1 MPLLPV
7 VTALQAL
14 VDDDPAAARHAV
26 AGDTSLVGRALAR
39 FLDAGPRDGSV
50 YDRPAAF
57 AAFIR
62 GGGNV
67 GLYQSTSAA
76 LAAEYAAHGVSALL
90 DIGCGDGTALLPALD
105 RRPVPR
111 VDVVEPSV
119 ELLAVTARGLTAR
132 AGVTATTTG
141 TTVQAFLRDLPP
153 DRRWDLAQ
161 STFALHA
168 LETTERTAVL
178 AQLAGRVRRI
188 AVVEFD
194 VPDLPPRGPA
204 ALAFLADTYE
214 RGLAEYT
221 ADRDLVAQGFLM
233 PVLVGQLA
241 PGATRSTWE
250 QPAADWAA
258 QLTAAGFSGVSVR
271 PVFDYWS
278 SPAFL
283 VTAAGAD

>member
-1 MPLLPV
+1 MPHLPV
-7 VTALQAL
+7 VAALQAL
-14 VDDDPAAARHAV
+14 VDDDRAAARHAV

-39 FLDAGPRDGSV
+39 FLDTGPRGGSV

-67 GLYQSTSAA
+67 GLYAATSAA
-76 LAAEYAAHGVSALL
+76 LAGEYAVHGVDALL

-111 VDVVEPSV
+111 VDVVEPSAA
-119 ELLAVTARGLTAR
+119 LLGVTAAALSTR
-132 AGVTATTTG
+132 AGVTASTTG
-141 TTVQAFLRDLPP
+141 TTVQEFLRDLPP
-153 DRRWDLAQ
+153 DRHWDLAQ

-168 LETTERTAVL
+168 LETTDRTAVL

-194 VPDLPPRGPA
+194 VPGLPPRGPDQ
-204 ALAFLADTYE
+204 LAFLAGTYE

-221 ADRDLVAQGFLM
+221 ADRELVAQGFLM

-241 PGATRSTWE
+241 PGAARSTWE
-250 QPAADWAA
+250 QPASDWAA
-258 QLTAAGFSGVSVR
+258 QLTAAGFGGVSVR

-283 VTAAGAD
+283 VTGAGTG

>member
-1 MPLLPV
+1 MPHRPV

-14 VDDDPAAARHAV
+14 VDDDRGAARSALT
-26 AGDTSLVGRALAR
+26 GDPSLLGRALSR
-39 FLDAGPRDGSV
+39 FLDDDPLAGSV

-67 GLYQSTSAA
+67 ALYEATSAA
-76 LAAEYAAHGVSALL
+76 LAAEYATHGVGALL
-90 DIGCGDGTALLPALD
+90 DIGCGDGTALLPALT

-111 VDVVEPSV
+111 VDVVEPSG
-119 ELLAVTARGLTAR
+119 ELLAATAAALAALSGI
-132 AGVTATTTG
+132 TATTAG
-141 TTVQAFLRDLPP
+141 TTVQEFLGDLAP
-153 DRRWDLAQ
+153 DRRWDLAE

-168 LETTERTAVL
+168 LAPGERTRVL
-178 AQLAGRVRRI
+178 EVLAGRVRRI

-241 PGATRSTWE
+241 PGAVRSTWE
-250 QPAADWAA
+250 QPAPAWAA
-258 QLTAAGFSGVSVR
+258 QFAAAGFTDVAVR
-271 PVFDYWS
+271 PVDDYWS

-283 VTAAGAD
+283 LTAAGSG